1 MRDICHN
8 FCPDLIGNFAD
19 SGHFHPVPAAKVS
32 PGSAA
37 QVFGDVWEWTASPY
51 SQIAQGPDT
60 GMTIKGGSY
69 LCADN
74 FCRRYRPPARQGQ
87 EASLPSNHIGFR
99 IVMGKAP

>member
-1 MRDICHN
+1 MS
-8 FCPDLIGNFAD
+8 GN
-19 SGHFHPVPAAKVS
+19 
-32 PGSAA
+32 
-37 QVFGDVWEWTASPY
+37 VWEWTASPY

-60 GMTIKGGSY
+60 VMTIKGGSY